1 MELKDK
7 IEKILR
13 ENEVNPKI
21 IVDLGC
27 KHMPYFSLFS
37 NSRIIGFDIIQ
48 TMKLYKKLQQND
60 RISFFFKNFNFN
72 QNIPEAD
79 LVIASLFLHFIKKEA
94 REKLFEEIKKSKY
107 FLVVHLD
114 KKVQIPKEFKLIAKD
129 EFYIEKDIHDG
140 LPEHS
145 HHLFIELYKIS

>member
-1 MELKDK
+1 MELKNRIK
-7 IEKILR
+7 KILN
-13 ENEVNPKI
+13 ENGVNPKT

-27 KHMPYFSLFS
+27 KHMRYSDLFP
-37 NSRIIGFDIIQ
+37 NSRILGFDIIQ

-60 RISFFFKNFNFN
+60 KLSFFFKNFNFN
-72 QNIPEAD
+72 QNIPESD

-114 KKVQIPKEFKLIAKD
+114 KRIQIPKEFSLIAKD
-129 EFYIEKDIHDG
+129 EFHTEKETHDG

-145 HHLFIELYKIS
+145 HHLFIELYRTL